1 MADSSAFPFAPSDS
15 PPESLAAVI
24 VRSSPN
30 VPASTRKRRRR
41 RITWIAKGAFA
52 GLGKK
57 QNKKERRKEKK
68 SGQQEA
74 TSALECSRSFF
85 IGQDA
90 RDRGGGR
97 KKKQVCV

>member
-30 VPASTRKRRRR
+30 VPTSTRKRRRR

-52 GLGKK
+52 GLGKSEIK
-57 QNKKERRKEKK
+57 KKEEK
-68 SGQQEA
+68 
-74 TSALECSRSFF
+74 
-85 IGQDA
+85 
-90 RDRGGGR
+90 R
-97 KKKQVCV
+97 KKAGNKRELQL